1 MSSRNEFL
9 TIENSIEPWN
19 RTYYQNKA
27 KFFYPKNLNELLKFR
42 KFLKSS
48 NLKYSVKTGNCSY
61 DSKSMPTGEKSFVIS
76 LRNFNKVIKI
86 DKLKHTVLVQSGIK
100 TSDLVKILKEN
111 KYKIFCVPGGEKISL
126 GGAISANAIGKD
138 SNSSYGSFGDN
149 VLSLKILTE
158 NNKIIN
164 LSRSSKKFK
173 NLIGG
178 FGMNG
183 LILEAKLKIK
193 KIKSENVNLSISQF
207 SNIQELIKNLNK
219 KNEYNYAQLDPFFR
233 EQNFGVIFSANT
245 SANKENYFKAIN
257 LNYNFFEKI
266 LFKFVSIFINQ
277 YTWKIFYSLFFFINK
292 KKSKILDLHNFHYS
306 SKYKH
311 MIPLIHLKGIDDYE
325 ILIKSNLNIVL
336 EKIIKFLKFNKIF
349 CVYIVIK
356 KIFKSKNKYFYSF
369 NDNGYAIALSLKND
383 KKSLLFYNYLKYLIK
398 NYRITI
404 NLAKTDKI
412 LLNKNINKSSFMSL
426 YKKKILKN
434 GKISRKRT

>member
-9 TIENSIEPWN
+9 IIENSIEPWN

-27 KFFYPKNLNELLKFR
+27 KFFYPKNLNELLNFR

-48 NLKYSVKTGNCSY
+48 NSKYSVKTGNCSY
-61 DSKSMPTGEKSFVIS
+61 DSKSMPTSQKSFVIS
-76 LRNFNKVIKI
+76 LSNFNKVIKI
-86 DKLKHTVLVQSGIK
+86 DKLKHTVLAQTGIK
-100 TSDLVKILKEN
+100 ISDLVKTLKKN

-149 VLSLKILTE
+149 VLSLKVLTE

-164 LSRSSKKFK
+164 LSKSSKKFK

-193 KIKSENVNLSISQF
+193 RIKSENVNLSISQF
-207 SNIQELIKNLNK
+207 SNIQELIKNLNNK
-219 KNEYNYAQLDPFFR
+219 SEYNYAQLDPFFR

-245 SANKENYFKAIN
+245 SKNKENYFKTIN
-257 LNYNFFEKI
+257 LNYNLFEKFF
-266 LFKFVSIFINQ
+266 FKLAATFINPF
-277 YTWKIFYSLFFFINK
+277 TWKIFYSLFFLINK
-292 KKSKILDLHNFHYS
+292 KNSKTLDLHNFHYS

-311 MIPLIHLKGIDDYE
+311 MIPLIYSRGIDDYE
-325 ILIKSNLNIVL
+325 ILIKGNLNIAL
-336 EKIIKFLKFNKIF
+336 EKIIKFLKINKIY

-356 KIFKSKNKYFYSF
+356 KLFKSKTKYFYSF
-369 NDNGYAIALSLKND
+369 NDNGYAIALSIKND
-383 KKSLLFYNYLKYLIK
+383 NKSLLFYNYLKYLIK
-398 NYRITI
+398 NNQITI

-412 LLNKNINKSSFMSL
+412 LLNKSINRSSFMSL
-426 YKKKILKN
+426 YKKKIHKN
-434 GKISRKRT
+434 GKISGKRT